1 MIKLLWRFLLLVALA
16 AGFAWLADR
25 PGTLTIRWLGREIQ
39 MSFIAGVVLAVLAV
53 VAIWFVWSL
62 FRRLWHSPQAMG
74 RWYSF
79 RKNRKGYESLS
90 RGIIAAGAGDAAAAA
105 RHAAIAGNALA
116 DEPLVN
122 VLAAQAAQLKGDRAQ
137 VKRIFEEMTK
147 SPDTEALGLRGLFS
161 EARQAGDVAAARRHA
176 ERALAL
182 NPRLNWASTAVLQL
196 QSAAKDWNAAT
207 ATLVQQTKSGLI
219 PQAEGLRKQAAMLSA
234 EALQLEDSDKPRALE
249 FALRAHKL
257 DPALVPAALVA
268 ARVLITQASTRKASK
283 MLKETWILSP
293 HPDLADVQ
301 AHLIPGDGPD
311 ARLDRVRDLLKEGR
325 VREDGGGL
333 EGAVA
338 LARAAIRAQRWDMAR
353 DALKPYAD
361 DRPQARVCALM
372 ADIEEAQGDKGR
384 AREWLARA
392 LTAPRDPIWVSD
404 GVASPRWTP
413 VSPVS
418 GEIVPCEWKAP
429 FEMPEQ
435 LEADRPMAV
444 ATVEAIEAP
453 KPAAEAAPRTLE
465 APKMVQP
472 QRPPDDPGLPE
483 DFDTP
488 RGRSLPAEG

>member
-105 RHAAIAGNALA
+105 KHAAIAGNALA

-182 NPRLNWASTAVLQL
+182 NPRLSWASTAVLQL
-196 QSAAKDWNAAT
+196 QSGAKDWNAAT

-219 PQAEGLRKQAAMLSA
+219 PQAEGYTKQAAMLAA

-249 FALRAHKL
+249 FALRAPKL

-268 ARVLITQASTRKASK
+268 ARVLVTQASTRKASK

-311 ARLDRVRDLLKEGR
+311 ARLDRVRELLKE
-325 VREDGGGL
+325 DKGGL

-338 LARAAIRAQRWDMAR
+338 LARAATRAQRWDMAR
-353 DALKPYAD
+353 DALQPYVD
-361 DRPQARVCALM
+361 NRPQARVCALM
-372 ADIEEAQGDKGR
+372 ADIEDAQGDKGR
-384 AREWLARA
+384 AREWLSRA
-392 LTAPRDPIWVSD
+392 LTAPRDPFRAKSCRAN
-404 GVASPRWTP
+404 G
-413 VSPVS
+413 
-418 GEIVPCEWKAP
+418 
-429 FEMPEQ
+429 
-435 LEADRPMAV
+435 
-444 ATVEAIEAP
+444 
-453 KPAAEAAPRTLE
+453 
-465 APKMVQP
+465 
-472 QRPPDDPGLPE
+472 RPPSRCRSSLRPTGLP
-483 DFDTP
+483 P
-488 RGRSLPAEG
+488 PPPPPP

>member
-1 MIKLLWRFLLLVALA
+1 
-16 AGFAWLADR
+16 
-25 PGTLTIRWLGREIQ
+25 
-39 MSFIAGVVLAVLAV
+39 
-53 VAIWFVWSL
+53 
-62 FRRLWHSPQAMG
+62 
-74 RWYSF
+74 
-79 RKNRKGYESLS
+79 
-90 RGIIAAGAGDAAAAA
+90 
-105 RHAAIAGNALA
+105 
-116 DEPLVN
+116 
-122 VLAAQAAQLKGDRAQ
+122 
-137 VKRIFEEMTK
+137 
-147 SPDTEALGLRGLFS
+147 
-161 EARQAGDVAAARRHA
+161 
-176 ERALAL
+176 
-182 NPRLNWASTAVLQL
+182 
-196 QSAAKDWNAAT
+196 
-207 ATLVQQTKSGLI
+207 
-219 PQAEGLRKQAAMLSA
+219 
-234 EALQLEDSDKPRALE
+234 
-249 FALRAHKL
+249 
-257 DPALVPAALVA
+257 
-268 ARVLITQASTRKASK
+268 